1 MGRNLAE
8 YRLYKSIGYSDAE
21 IELMQQDAKIIQDS
35 LYMVNVQERIIELTK
50 YHYYNSDGSWMPGG
64 SKFWDERFEEEWK
77 RKLEKDKFMPHS
89 KREQYKNIVALELS
103 ELVEQYI
110 NHYGIVG
117 NELMNIAT
125 DEFLEYLTRP
135 QNTAPP
141 EADSRE
147 QEMLKKYVM
156 QYDDSLFLSNEAS
169 EFIYC
174 VLSRFE
180 EEIRNKATKTS
191 HVNWIFDRC
200 CNDIDKDLK
209 KVPGIFR
216 PITKA
221 EFLKKF
227 SISVQKTFDSIGQRD
242 KREQIFMEEYNVMLL
257 KID

>member
-21 IELMQQDAKIIQDS
+21 IELMQEDAKIIQYS
-35 LYMVNVQERIIELTK
+35 ISMVEIHERIMELTK
-50 YHYYNSDGSWMPGG
+50 YHHYDSDGSWMPGG

-77 RKLEKDKFMPHS
+77 RKLEKDKFMPNS

-125 DEFLEYLTRP
+125 DEYLEYLTRP

-147 QEMLKKYVM
+147 PWRQ
-156 QYDDSLFLSNEAS
+156 
-169 EFIYC
+169 IY
-174 VLSRFE
+174 E
-180 EEIRNKATKTS
+180 EWKNRYKGTK
-191 HVNWIFDRC
+191 HER
-200 CNDIDKDLK
+200 
-209 KVPGIFR
+209 
-216 PITKA
+216 A
-221 EFLKKF
+221 EFGYLYWKLIEDKLL
-227 SISVQKTFDSIGQRD
+227 DRD
-242 KREQIFMEEYNVMLL
+242 KFPQRSFESYLSDDDIIFTSQFLTEAKALEESKDKTKRDQIYELIKIKL
-257 KID
+257 KL

>member
-21 IELMQQDAKIIQDS
+21 IELMQQDAKIIQHAIS
-35 LYMVNVQERIIELTK
+35 MVEIHERIMELTK
-50 YHYYNSDGSWMPGG
+50 YHHYDSHGSWVPGG
-64 SKFWDERFEEEWK
+64 SKFWDEQFEEEWK

-125 DEFLEYLTRP
+125 DEYLEYLTRP

-147 QEMLKKYVM
+147 PWRQIYEEWKNMYKGTKH
-156 QYDDSLFLSNEAS
+156 ERA
-169 EFIYC
+169 EFGYLYWKLIEDK
-174 VLSRFE
+174 LLD
-180 EEIRNKATKTS
+180 RNKFPQRSFESYLSDDDIIFTSQFLTEAKALEESKDKTKRDQ
-191 HVNWIFDRC
+191 IYEL
-200 CNDIDKDLK
+200 IKIKLK
-209 KVPGIFR
+209 
-216 PITKA
+216 
-221 EFLKKF
+221 L
-227 SISVQKTFDSIGQRD
+227 
-242 KREQIFMEEYNVMLL
+242 
-257 KID
+257 